1 MEPKSTAERIY
12 KKEIYDQQYVL
23 IHPNNIALIGITEEH
38 PIIKEN
44 LEINSISFEVNGIN
58 RLKNNVKG
66 IKKKGGQFFQVNDTI
81 CELKCSNQKTYK
93 IISPIKGKLIEINE
107 LIISNHNLIKQ
118 DNYDTGFISIVQKTM
133 EISTKRRR
141 KNKKNQKQT
150 KN

>member
-38 PIIKEN
+38 PIIKES
-44 LEINSISFEVNGIN
+44 LEINSISFEVDGIN

>member
-44 LEINSISFEVNGIN
+44 LEINSISFEIDGIN
-58 RLKNNVKG
+58 RLNNNVKG
-66 IKKKGGQFFQVNDTI
+66 IKKKGGQFFQVGDTI
-81 CELKCSNQKTYK
+81 CELNCSNQKTYK

-107 LIISNHNLIKQ
+107 LIIDKHHLIKE
-118 DNYDTGFISIVQKTM
+118 DNYDTGFISIVQKNIENT
-133 EISTKRRR
+133 TKRRR
-141 KNKKNQKQT
+141 KNNKNKNQT